1 MRENAGIMQTRI
13 TPNTDTFYAVCVTL
27 ISLFIFYLLTLIME
41 SSSNEI
47 KGILELNNIF
57 DETKSQEFH
66 ISNQDIS
73 TSFNK

>member
-1 MRENAGIMQTRI
+1 MWENAGKMRTRI
-13 TPNTDTFYAVCVTL
+13 TPNTDIFYAVFVTL

-47 KGILELNNIF
+47 KYILGLINTS

-73 TSFNK
+73 INLNK